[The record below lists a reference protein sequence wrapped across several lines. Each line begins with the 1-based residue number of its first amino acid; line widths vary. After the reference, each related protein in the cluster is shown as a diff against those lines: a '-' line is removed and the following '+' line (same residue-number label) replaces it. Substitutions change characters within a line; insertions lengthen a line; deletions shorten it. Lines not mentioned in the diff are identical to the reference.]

1 MEESPATQ
9 LIAVCLQ
16 HPEFNQLINDIR
28 DFDWKIVNKLRASDL
43 DRIAS
48 IGFKFATKG
57 LESKRQEFKSFLINT
72 PACMASDFEMIICK
86 LQIYSRLITPKRTAI
101 SARPKEVPK
110 KKPIVV
116 ATSSDSG
123 SFNIESSETQSE
135 PETEGEGEEEDRGRR
150 VWY

>member
-1 MEESPATQ
+1 MEDSPATQ

-48 IGFKFATKG
+48 IGFKFTTKG
-57 LESKRQEFKSFLINT
+57 LESRRQEFKSFLINT

-116 ATSSDSG
+116 SASSDSD
-123 SFNIESSETQSE
+123 SESSETPSE
-135 PETEGEGEEEDRGRR
+135 PETEGEGEEEDSGRR